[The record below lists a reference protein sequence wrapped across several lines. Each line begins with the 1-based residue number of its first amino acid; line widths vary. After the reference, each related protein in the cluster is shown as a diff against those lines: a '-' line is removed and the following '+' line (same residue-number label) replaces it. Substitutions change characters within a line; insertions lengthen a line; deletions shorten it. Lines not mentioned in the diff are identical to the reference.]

1 MELTIIRAPKDG
13 QILDIYADP
22 GEAVSPSGEPIL
34 ALGDTRQM
42 YVVAEVYETDIGLVK
57 VGQSATITSRNGAF
71 NQALTGT
78 VEEIG
83 LQIAKNNV
91 LDDDPAA
98 NADARVVEV
107 RVKVD
112 QSDVVAG
119 LTNLQVDVAIDI
131 ES

>member
-83 LQIAKNNV
+83 LQIAK
-91 LDDDPAA
+91 
-98 NADARVVEV
+98 
-107 RVKVD
+107 K
-112 QSDVVAG
+112 
-119 LTNLQVDVAIDI
+119 
-131 ES
+131 